1 MVDNPKERIYEIVK
15 EYLYTHTQSIEKV
28 DLNESALM
36 DIINITLTKINIKY
50 LVILKFFITF
60 VL

>member
-50 LVILKFFITF
+50 LV
-60 VL
+60 V